1 MMKLAREFNRPD
13 WRAMLSGL
21 SSTELKEWADYFSDT
36 FFTHS
41 QIDAHFA
48 SLEHLILS
56 VKFPK
61 HNKSVVDFSLLSMA
75 EKSAMAAS
83 DDGMSDDFMMM
94 AAEGLSGGL
103 RFGPE

>member
-1 MMKLAREFNRPD
+1 MMKLAREFGRPD

-21 SSTELKEWADYFSDT
+21 SSTELKEWADYFSET

-48 SLEHLILS
+48 SLEHLIVSMRL
-56 VKFPK
+56 PK
-61 HNKSVVDFSLLSMA
+61 HNKSIADFSLLSMA
-75 EKSAMAAS
+75 EKSAMAVN
-83 DDGMSDDFMMM
+83 DEGMSDDQIMM